1 MTIYLA
7 GPITGL
13 SYDEAV
19 ERRRLVETTLRN
31 AGFTVRSPMR
41 GKEFLCGVQ
50 QLGPNGYT
58 GTNSAQAIF
67 RRDTDDVLNSD
78 VVLIDLTGAKQI
90 SVGTMFELG
99 VAWTARAYIVLVMEQ
114 GNVHE
119 HLFLDQAAS
128 IRFEIPE
135 SAVRWLTEV
144 YAA

>member
-13 SYDEAV
+13 SYAEAV
-19 ERRRLVETTLRN
+19 ERRQWVADVLRR

-41 GKEFLCGVQ
+41 GKEFLRSVQ

-67 RRDTDDVLNSD
+67 CRDTNDVLNSD
-78 VVLIDLTGAKQI
+78 VVLVDLTGAKQI
-90 SVGTMFELG
+90 SLGTVFELG
-99 VAWTARAYIVLVMEQ
+99 LAWAVRKYIVVVMER
-114 GNVHE
+114 GGVHE
-119 HLFLDQAAS
+119 HLFAEQAAS
-128 IRFEIPE
+128 IRFENLE

-144 YAA
+144 WAQ